1 MKTWILVA
9 TLVLASACAFA
20 QTEQTAPAA
29 PTARKSC
36 EDLKAEI
43 AKKLDAKGV
52 VGYTLD
58 IVDKGKEGDAKVVGS
73 CDGGTKSITYTRG
86 GAASAPADDK
96 KPQ

>member
-1 MKTWILVA
+1 MKKLTAVIAVLGMSVCAAGQA
-9 TLVLASACAFA
+9 T
-20 QTEQTAPAA
+20 Q
-29 PTARKSC
+29 TARKPC

-43 AKKLDAKGV
+43 AKKLDDKGV

-86 GAASAPADDK
+86 AATAQTKAAEPK
-96 KPQ
+96 KQ